1 MEGGGKEEGGW
12 VAADARATTGA
23 RRREAAT
30 EKRGDDALTRSRSA
44 GLKCT
49 IMWYGVESAAGLI
62 ESSAFGLSPPPTPQG
77 LRCCI
82 LLEGAMVEGE
92 GGWVAAS
99 VCCVEFALVAP
110 TDNSVESLRSPTG
123 SVTALECGSEEG

>member
-1 MEGGGKEEGGW
+1 MLRKGGAEEGKGR
-12 VAADARATTGA
+12 VAADARATVGA

-30 EKRGDDALTRSRSA
+30 ERGGDNAPKRSRSA

-77 LRCCI
+77 LHCCI
-82 LLEGAMVEGE
+82 LLEGARVESE
-92 GGWVAAS
+92 GGRVAA
-99 VCCVEFALVAP
+99 
-110 TDNSVESLRSPTG
+110 
-123 SVTALECGSEEG
+123 

>member
-1 MEGGGKEEGGW
+1 MDGGGKEGGW

-30 EKRGDDALTRSRSA
+30 EKGGDDALTRSRSA

-62 ESSAFGLSPPPTPQG
+62 ESSSFGVSPPPTPQG

-82 LLEGAMVEGE
+82 LLEGAMVGGE
-92 GGWVAAS
+92 GGWVAADARATTGARRR
-99 VCCVEFALVAP
+99 EAATERGGDDALTRSRSAG
-110 TDNSVESLRSPTG
+110 LRDLPG
-123 SVTALECGSEEG
+123 